1 MTVFRTVRPLLVDA
15 TQAEQ
20 STTVCTRTGVYTVAK
35 GDWIVTGENGE
46 TYLVDNPFFQRTFMR
61 LETDPWQQQTNEGR
75 HYGC

>member
-1 MTVFRTVRPLLVDA
+1 MAAFRTVRPLLVDA

-20 STTVCTRTGVYTVAK
+20 SKTISTKTGLLNVAK

-46 TYLVDNPFFQRTFMR
+46 TYIVDNAFFHRTFLR
-61 LETDPWQQQTNEGR
+61 FQNYPCQQETEQGR